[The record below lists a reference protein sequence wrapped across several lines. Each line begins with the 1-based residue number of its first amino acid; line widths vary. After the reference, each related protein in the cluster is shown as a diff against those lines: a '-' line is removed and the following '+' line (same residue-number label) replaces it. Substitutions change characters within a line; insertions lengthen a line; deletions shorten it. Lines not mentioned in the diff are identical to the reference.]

1 MRLHKCD
8 FIVEYGREGLVSPKC
23 DVYSYG
29 IMLIETF
36 TRKRPNDEIFDGD
49 LSLKKWVSDS
59 LPEATIKVVDAN
71 LLKPEDEKLMD
82 KIDCVASI
90 IKVALDCTVESPEE
104 RINMKDVVGMLQ
116 KIKIQLLS
124 CSAST

>member
-1 MRLHKCD
+1 
-8 FIVEYGREGLVSPKC
+8 
-23 DVYSYG
+23 
-29 IMLIETF
+29 MLMETF
-36 TRKRPNDEIFDGD
+36 TRRRPNDEIFDED

-71 LLKPEDEKLMD
+71 FLTPEDEKFME

-90 IKVALDCTVESPEE
+90 MKVALDCSAESPEE
-104 RINMKDVVGMLQ
+104 RIYMKDVVGTLQ

-124 CSAST
+124 CSASA